1 MNCAQSKFLG
11 VCQIIQV
18 SFMLD
23 IDSIVYYS
31 NPLMVPVHLFLVKYS
46 YTIPHK
52 EDGLKC
58 CDEVDP
64 IAKVSCHCEAFI
76 IQNLFT
82 PSP

>member
-1 MNCAQSKFLG
+1 MNYAQSKFLG

-18 SFMLD
+18 SVMLD
-23 IDSIVYYS
+23 IDGIVYYS
-31 NPLMVPVHLFLVKYS
+31 NPWMVPAHLFLVKYS

-64 IAKVSCHCEAFI
+64 IAKVSCHSEAFI
-76 IQNLFT
+76 I
-82 PSP
+82 